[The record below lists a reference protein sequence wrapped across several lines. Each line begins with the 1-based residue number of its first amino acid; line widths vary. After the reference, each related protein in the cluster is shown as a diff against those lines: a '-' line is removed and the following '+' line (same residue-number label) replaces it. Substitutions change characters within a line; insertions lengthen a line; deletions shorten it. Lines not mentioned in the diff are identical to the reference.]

1 MKVFVNVALKEGIL
15 DPQGKAVHHALEVM
29 NFEGIKKVRIGKQ
42 VVLDLDETDEAKAL
56 EAATAMAKKLLVN
69 EVTEDFTVE
78 IAQ

>member
-1 MKVFVNVALKEGIL
+1 MKVLVNVSLKEGIL

-29 NFEGIKKVRIGKQ
+29 NFAGIKKVRIGKQ
-42 VVLDLDETDEAKAL
+42 VALELDETDEAKAL

-78 IAQ
+78 IAK